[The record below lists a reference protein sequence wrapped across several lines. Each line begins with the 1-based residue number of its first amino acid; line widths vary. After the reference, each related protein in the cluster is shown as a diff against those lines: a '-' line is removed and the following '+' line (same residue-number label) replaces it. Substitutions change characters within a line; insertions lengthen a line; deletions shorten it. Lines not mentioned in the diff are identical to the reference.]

1 MTFRYGVKGGA
12 VLVSSVNFTGSLFEL
27 KIHFELYEAGVAFT
41 APLAD
46 FNYQFWLSTSDLP
59 EVWNIYVFFNQ
70 KNYHHT
76 KVMEFLFKMDVVRTK
91 IGGRG
96 CSFPFS

>member
-46 FNYQFWLSTSDLP
+46 FNYQF
-59 EVWNIYVFFNQ
+59 
-70 KNYHHT
+70 
-76 KVMEFLFKMDVVRTK
+76 
-91 IGGRG
+91 
-96 CSFPFS
+96 